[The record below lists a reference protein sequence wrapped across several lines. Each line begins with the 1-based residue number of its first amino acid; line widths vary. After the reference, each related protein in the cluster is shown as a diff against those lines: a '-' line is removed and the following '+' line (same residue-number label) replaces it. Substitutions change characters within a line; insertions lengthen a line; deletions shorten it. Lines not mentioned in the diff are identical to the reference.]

1 MKVTL
6 EFDSFEDRYEMRRVM
21 AADAMYNAL
30 WDIMAKLRA
39 DYKYAPDETPE
50 IVLDYLEKLSESCYE
65 ILTDKGI
72 DLDSMNG

>member
-6 EFDSFEDRYEMRRVM
+6 EFDSFEDRHEMRRVM

-50 IVLDYLEKLSESCYE
+50 IVLDYLEILRGACGE
-65 ILTDKGI
+65 ILANHGI